1 MFLRRLRIIG
11 SPPFRLVVAM
21 GMLIWAWGCTDE
33 RRDPLLAPPS
43 GEPLMA
49 VAVGPGLISVEFDGT
64 VTAVTDPGGYLQ
76 GNVGAGDA
84 VTGLFVYDE
93 TAPDEHAKPD
103 VGRYRFSEPSCTVV
117 VYAGLLV
124 FASDPASTNI
134 TIKLTNDKKTNVL
147 KDQFEVQS
155 ASNLD
160 VLPAVGVSGINI
172 LLVDET
178 ATALS
183 SDALAGQRPDA
194 VEWLP
199 TRTLV
204 VNGVDGW
211 TVETEINLII
221 PSSSTTKRKEAKT
234 DFHRH

>member
-1 MFLRRLRIIG
+1 MFPRRLRIIA
-11 SPPFRLVVAM
+11 SPSICLAAVI
-21 GMLIWAWGCTDE
+21 GMLIWVWGCAGE

-43 GEPLMA
+43 IEPLTA
-49 VAVGPGLISVEFDGT
+49 VAAAPDFITIEFDGT

-76 GNVGAGDA
+76 GNVGAGDPLA
-84 VTGLFVYDE
+84 GYFVYDE
-93 TAPDEHAKPD
+93 TVPDDFAKPD
-103 VGRYRFSEPSCTVV
+103 VGRYRLTDPFCMVMVE
-117 VYAGLLV
+117 AGLLV
-124 FASDPASTNI
+124 FASNSASTNI
-134 TIKLTNDKKTNVL
+134 TIKLTNDKKTNVV

-155 ASNLD
+155 VSNLD
-160 VLPAVGVSGINI
+160 ALPAVGVAGISV

-178 ATALS
+178 AAALS

-194 VEWLP
+194 VAWLP

-211 TVETEINLII
+211 TVEAEISFIASAN
-221 PSSSTTKRKEAKT
+221 PTSTRREART